1 MIIQYA
7 LQLWN
12 FSHQHNLHWSW
23 CHKATGSV
31 YPPLAVIDRFPWPGI
46 EPGPRRWERRILT
59 TRPPGI
65 TCSAPVVFRAKTLFS
80 SGETHRQRPQCG
92 TNGKLAHLKV
102 GVEFKCLQCIMGNDL
117 CCCKDEK
124 TTHFATMTDILMAFN
139 LHIRTRLSLSF
150 RMWGRSATSVTPSIA
165 RDDLADLAGRW
176 VSLSS
181 LITPRMRPSRL
192 PCARW
197 KRTCSPVDEDPWCT
211 SSCTPLL
218 EPPNKRKAHLK
229 VKRRQVKLQ
238 DFRHIHWGTACG
250 SLPSFCKW
258 RFHLQ
263 KQINQFLSIFR
274 NQDYI

>member
-1 MIIQYA
+1 
-7 LQLWN
+7 
-12 FSHQHNLHWSW
+12 
-23 CHKATGSV
+23 
-31 YPPLAVIDRFPWPGI
+31 
-46 EPGPRRWERRILT
+46 
-59 TRPPGI
+59 
-65 TCSAPVVFRAKTLFS
+65 
-80 SGETHRQRPQCG
+80 
-92 TNGKLAHLKV
+92 
-102 GVEFKCLQCIMGNDL
+102 
-117 CCCKDEK
+117 
-124 TTHFATMTDILMAFN
+124 
-139 LHIRTRLSLSF
+139 
-150 RMWGRSATSVTPSIA
+150 MWGRSATSVTPSIA
-165 RDDLADLAGRW
+165 RDDSADLAGRW

-263 KQINQFLSIFR
+263 KQINPFLSIFR
-274 NQDYI
+274 NQDYILKLLSIWWAKPFFKNKVKIFLKIW